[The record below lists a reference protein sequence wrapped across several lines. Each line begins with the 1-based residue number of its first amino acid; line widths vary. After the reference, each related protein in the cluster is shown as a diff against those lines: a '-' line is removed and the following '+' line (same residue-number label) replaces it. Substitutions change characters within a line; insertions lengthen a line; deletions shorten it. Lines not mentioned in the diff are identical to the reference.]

1 MSISR
6 KVRPIRKFEA
16 SAATFLA
23 SLARRCVAMT
33 PARPR
38 FRPRHIRFVIAPS
51 DSLRASSET
60 SPLTAGAKS
69 CASSTTSKPS
79 PAVKEKITPKSSDND
94 DDGDGLDDH
103 GDEAENASTSGTT
116 PSVPTGNLSNLF
128 D

>member
-1 MSISR
+1 MDTGFVEVLEQYQKARLSLQEQL
-6 KVRPIRKFEA
+6 EA
-16 SAATFLA
+16 TTAVLSAAQK
-23 SLARRCVAMT
+23 
-33 PARPR
+33 
-38 FRPRHIRFVIAPS
+38 
-51 DSLRASSET
+51 SEEKKAVKA
-60 SPLTAGAKS
+60 L
-69 CASSTTSKPS
+69 TSKPS